1 MNQIIKDS
9 LNNSI
14 DYDNYYRLMQKLVQD
29 KYTTGDVLSDSHVN
43 FTLLNEKC
51 MSRWNKRLKVSNK
64 DKKEIMK
71 FNSEMI
77 WLIISESWCGD
88 AAHILPVLNAVAEL
102 NDHFDLR
109 IALRDDN
116 KELMNLFLTDGKRAI
131 PKLIMLNSNTLE
143 VIDSYG
149 PRPFI
154 VTEIV
159 EDFKTKNGQLTP
171 DFKEHLQHWY
181 NQDKGQTIIHDLIDL
196 LEKHA
201 QIKECKM

>member
-29 KYTTGDVLSDSHVN
+29 KYTTGDVVSDSHVN
-43 FTLLNEKC
+43 FTLLNEKR
-51 MSRWNKRLKVSNK
+51 MSRWNKRLKVSDQ
-64 DKKEIMK
+64 DKKELMK

-88 AAHILPVLNAVAEL
+88 AAHILPVLNVVAEL
-102 NDHFDLR
+102 NGHIDLR

-116 KELMNLFLTDGKRAI
+116 KELMNLFLTHGKRAI
-131 PKLIMLNSNTLE
+131 PKLIMIDSNTLE

-149 PRPFI
+149 PRTFI

>member
-159 EDFKTKNGQLTP
+159 EKFKTKNGQLTS
-171 DFKEHLQHWY
+171 DFEEHLQHWY

>member
-1 MNQIIKDS
+1 
-9 LNNSI
+9 
-14 DYDNYYRLMQKLVQD
+14 
-29 KYTTGDVLSDSHVN
+29 
-43 FTLLNEKC
+43 
-51 MSRWNKRLKVSNK
+51 
-64 DKKEIMK
+64 
-71 FNSEMI
+71 
-77 WLIISESWCGD
+77 
-88 AAHILPVLNAVAEL
+88 
-102 NDHFDLR
+102 
-109 IALRDDN
+109 
-116 KELMNLFLTDGKRAI
+116 MNLFLTHGKRAI
-131 PKLIMLNSNTLE
+131 PKLIMIDSNTLE

>member
-71 FNSEMI
+71 FNLEMI

-149 PRPFI
+149 PRPII

-159 EDFKTKNGQLTP
+159 EKFKTKNGQLTS

-196 LEKHA
+196 LEKST

>member
-71 FNSEMI
+71 
-77 WLIISESWCGD
+77 L
-88 AAHILPVLNAVAEL
+88 LQ
-102 NDHFDLR
+102 
-109 IALRDDN
+109 
-116 KELMNLFLTDGKRAI
+116 T
-131 PKLIMLNSNTLE
+131 KL
-143 VIDSYG
+143 
-149 PRPFI
+149 
-154 VTEIV
+154 
-159 EDFKTKNGQLTP
+159 
-171 DFKEHLQHWY
+171 
-181 NQDKGQTIIHDLIDL
+181 
-196 LEKHA
+196 
-201 QIKECKM
+201 

>member
-1 MNQIIKDS
+1 
-9 LNNSI
+9 
-14 DYDNYYRLMQKLVQD
+14 MQKLVQD
-29 KYTTGDVLSDSHVN
+29 KYTTGDVVSDSHVN
-43 FTLLNEKC
+43 FTLLNEKR
-51 MSRWNKRLKVSNK
+51 MSRWNKRLKVSDQ
-64 DKKEIMK
+64 DKKELMK

-88 AAHILPVLNAVAEL
+88 AAHILPVLNVVAEL
-102 NDHFDLR
+102 NGHIDLR

-116 KELMNLFLTDGKRAI
+116 KELMNLFLTHGKRAI
-131 PKLIMLNSNTLE
+131 PKLIMIDSNTLE

>member
-29 KYTTGDVLSDSHVN
+29 KYTTGDVVSDSHVN
-43 FTLLNEKC
+43 FTLLNEKR
-51 MSRWNKRLKVSNK
+51 MSRWNKRLKVSDQ

-88 AAHILPVLNAVAEL
+88 AAHILPVLNVVAEL
-102 NDHFDLR
+102 NGHIDLR

-116 KELMNLFLTDGKRAI
+116 KELMNLFLTHGKRAI
-131 PKLIMLNSNTLE
+131 PKLIMIDSNTLE

-159 EDFKTKNGQLTP
+159 EDFKTKNAQLTP